1 MHLFELFDQIEKYQ
15 YTNING
21 TVNAYFI
28 VGNMKYRVIET
39 MVNGRLLI
47 SFTAKEV
54 DVDDYYYDTTVTGTG
69 NEFKVFSTILDI
81 TKRAIS
87 ELKPNQIYF
96 TADLSEPSRVKLYN
110 RLATK
115 MATQYGYTIQSNKNT
130 NNEHTYLLTKTS

>member
-15 YTNING
+15 YTNTNG

-54 DVDDYYYDTTVTGTG
+54 DVDDYYYDTAVTGTG